1 LYKLKEGLKQKTMT
15 MLKNK
20 LKIFEERMEPII
32 RKIQAANTKA
42 GIFVKRTMSKGRS
55 MNTTSAIKK
64 NTRLFLYW
72 GDVVDA
78 KTFQGPLTYTYGADI
93 TNKKA
98 GEVFIDGLGREKD
111 LARTKWRLVNGI
123 RINHKCIGH
132 NLKTE
137 WLEEK
142 VSGIWYVA
150 FSALRDIEAGEEL
163 FSNYNEGKSK
173 KKYWRKVDTLKRLGV
188 AEKDI
193 VLCNCRSALNK
204 RKCPNNY
211 AYDAKEM
218 RAC

>member
-1 LYKLKEGLKQKTMT
+1 MT
-15 MLKNK
+15 MLENK

-32 RKIQAANTKA
+32 HRIKDNNSKA
-42 GIFVKRTMSKGRS
+42 GIFIKRTMSKGRS
-55 MNTTSAIKK
+55 MATTSAIKK

-78 KTFQGPLTYTYGADI
+78 KTFQGPLTYKFGADI

-111 LARTKWRLVNGI
+111 LERTTWRLVNGI
-123 RINHKCIGH
+123 RINHRCIGH

-173 KKYWRKVDTLKRLGV
+173 KKYWRKFETLKRLGV

-193 VLCNCRSALNK
+193 VRCKCRSALNG

-218 RAC
+218 RDPDHCA